1 MPKTPRPSG
10 AAEAPAAPAAADA
23 AAGSSGPPDRAAAP
37 AQRPAYPPRGH
48 DPGTAAGDPEVLA
61 LAAALDEDPMFVS
74 RTLRAF
80 VRDGRLT
87 GIPARDRKKRVVLR
101 WLRGT
106 AFAGSGPWSEPEVN
120 MRIALVH
127 PDVSALRRFM
137 VDAGLLVRDAGV
149 YRPGTD

>member
-1 MPKTPRPSG
+1 M
-10 AAEAPAAPAAADA
+10 
-23 AAGSSGPPDRAAAP
+23 AAAP
-37 AQRPAYPPRGH
+37 AEPAAVPAERPAYPPPVH
-48 DPGTAAGDPEVLA
+48 EPGTAAGDPEVLA
-61 LAAALDEDPMFVS
+61 LATALGEDPMFVS

-101 WLRGT
+101 WLRDT
-106 AFAGSGPWSEPEVN
+106 AFAGPGPWSEPEVN
-120 MRIALVH
+120 MRIALLH

-149 YRPGTD
+149 YRRGTD